1 MQISLR
7 RVVPV
12 LLLAAGGVLLQP
24 PRPTHAV
31 DINENPECQQMFQ
44 RLAQPYFDQL
54 QWFGS
59 VASQYPLAPNGR
71 PLMTGWPYS
80 AYGPGN
86 GYGPGSPYGPNFGPW
101 GAYSFG
107 PGYGGPGG
115 YGITPNGYGGPIY
128 QGLGAYA
135 AQGTASLAAFPAGT
149 TSPAVA
155 AALAAAPGGI
165 SGLAPADQ
173 IALSGLRESL
183 VGNVFTAVDVR
194 SSMAGNRIADAA
206 LRQAV
211 IANRL
216 AAYSANSDL
225 ASWPYLRLNDMG
237 NAIAGVATYVQAMC
251 PRAIPEDSNGSSSS
265 GR

>member
-1 MQISLR
+1 MGRLT
-7 RVVPV
+7 VA
-12 LLLAAGGVLLQP
+12 LLLAISFLAVGPSLSA
-24 PRPTHAV
+24 HAT
-31 DINENPECQQMFQ
+31 DINENPECQRLFQ
-44 RLAQPYFDQL
+44 RLAQPYFDQM

-71 PLMTGWPYS
+71 PIMTGWPYS

-101 GAYSFG
+101 GAFAFG
-107 PGYGGPGG
+107 PGFGGPGG

-135 AQGTASLAAFPAGT
+135 AQGAASLAAFPAGT

-155 AALAAAPGGI
+155 AALAAAPGSIAALGP
-165 SGLAPADQ
+165 GDQ
-173 IALSGLRESL
+173 IALSGLRDSL
-183 VGNVFTAVDVR
+183 VGNVFTAVDLR
-194 SSMAGNRIADAA
+194 NSIAGNRIADAA

-211 IANRL
+211 IANRF

-237 NAIAGVATYVQAMC
+237 NAIAGVATYVQSTC
-251 PRAIPEDSNGSSSS
+251 PAASDKGD
-265 GR
+265 